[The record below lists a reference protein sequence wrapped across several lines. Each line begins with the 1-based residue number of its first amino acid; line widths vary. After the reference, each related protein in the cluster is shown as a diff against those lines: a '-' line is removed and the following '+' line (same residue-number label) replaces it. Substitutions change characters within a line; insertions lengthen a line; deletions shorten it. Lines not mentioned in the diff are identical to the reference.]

1 MSYKALLH
9 NIVPG
14 VPNDYTF
21 YTLVILGGILL
32 LLWNIVPKV
41 YSIFESLRKSINS
54 YESLY
59 KKSDFHETD
68 LVSLKKAA
76 DENSSRIVQLQKMS
90 AKQQRYIE
98 DSLEEREMILR
109 SLLGIL
115 RGLQEVGVKG
125 STDSIESEL
134 NEYLVKKSHKTDRA
148 NYYED

>member
-1 MSYKALLH
+1 M
-9 NIVPG
+9 PG

-68 LVSLKKAA
+68 LISLKKTA

-125 STDSIESEL
+125 STDSTENEL
-134 NEYLVKKSHKTDRA
+134 NEYLVKKSHKTDKA
-148 NYYED
+148 TYYED